1 MIRLNAKQWRKHSI
15 VLSVIAS
22 MTGLSGCAMD
32 MKYDCPL
39 GGHGAQCMGEH
50 HIYKA
55 GYNNPTDQTYV
66 TNSGEEETEKTAEKA
81 SKTTVEATP
90 QATQGGNLLSAAFTN
105 DQKQADLIAKILDT
119 TGNIATVNTSA
130 GLYRYRSPVIYQ
142 TWVNSYVDSNS
153 DSLINAHTYNWVY
166 RHSGWQTPLNSQV
179 IESSNTNQNLKPI
192 AITDTQAINQATKG
206 DNNA

>member
-1 MIRLNAKQWRKHSI
+1 MIRSKAKQWCKHSL

-55 GYNNPTDQTYV
+55 GYNNPTDATYV
-66 TNSGEEETEKTAEKA
+66 TNSGEQETLPT
-81 SKTTVEATP
+81 TTVEAP
-90 QATQGGNLLSAAFTN
+90 QKAQATQGGNLLSAAFTN
-105 DQKQADLIAKILDT
+105 DQKQADLIAKSLDT

-179 IESSNTNQNLKPI
+179 VESSNTNQNVKPI
-192 AITDTQAINQATKG
+192 AITDAQAINQATKG